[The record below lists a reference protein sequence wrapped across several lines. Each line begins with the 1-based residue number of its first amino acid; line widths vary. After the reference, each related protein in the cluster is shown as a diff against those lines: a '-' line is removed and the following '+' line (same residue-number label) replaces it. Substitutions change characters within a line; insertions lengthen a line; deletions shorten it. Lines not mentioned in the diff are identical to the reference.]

1 MIDENDEIE
10 PRQEENNPE
19 QGNNQMNVG
28 NNNLYEEAVIFDDVD
43 YLARKREKN
52 GKEDFNAQE
61 NIKSN
66 KQEKISM
73 ENKQDKNVQHQKLNK
88 ENQMNYQNKMA
99 KKKFQN
105 RNRQDMEHE
114 RKEKNINNENNIAE
128 ELFKKAIEKKANK
141 KIPFIEMDN
150 EGNTLSTKI
159 TEVLY
164 DKFVGQNEQKS
175 KHLDIYSKIK
185 DEEIRQGREAK
196 RTKDDAKKIN
206 NMIVR
211 QEDYEKLKSDKKK
224 GRQKEIK
231 NKINEECAFIP
242 NGKKNISSRNPNQFF
257 NDQKKFIE
265 KKEEIIHKMTKD
277 ILDQE
282 SKIANTTLISKNSE
296 KIAISKNPN
305 ETRQDFCKRL
315 AEEKLKNKREVIMA
329 PKEEKRLTKQELKNL
344 TEKLHKEGETFKFN
358 REKMEKEQIDKMKKL
373 EKNDFVLE
381 KSKKVLFDK
390 FITNYE
396 NILQDLFNR
405 KDNFQINYDE
415 YKNILNNL
423 GFIKNNSTPNE
434 NLIKESFNNY
444 LKPNEEKIDTY
455 AFLIFALAA
464 LGIYKGNDEII
475 EEHSSKVTILKTEEE
490 KAEENQGES
499 QVENI
504 EKKGINK
511 NILKKHISNKNN
523 TLKKNQNKTSS
534 DLIKSVLPK
543 LDLEK
548 YGFPGKECKIIKNK
562 FMPFVS
568 GISEYWAKDLFKKK
582 QERLDKIEEINKK
595 NNLEESTKFEKNFKK
610 EEEIIKS
617 FRNKVLKK
625 ELFQDN
631 EASMNEKDLNINTI
645 KSFKVEDMYEILQK
659 KKQRELDNLKA
670 KQEEDFLQECTFQPN
685 LKTKPVNKKDIAKNI
700 EKLYL
705 EGKESYMKKMQQE
718 VKDLDLNDENEKNCT
733 FKPVIKDYK
742 GNYFENNPLKENK
755 AFNTEIKKKEKIREE
770 KGYNNKEIKKP
781 MAFGIEP
788 KSNKEEIYK
797 RVIPNRAE
805 SLVGNIQNEFE
816 DYSNFDDQ
824 GNINLLKIDV
834 KLENNKTDL
843 LVIYPDDDYF
853 KIVDAFCNKNELGE
867 EKRIRLI
874 RVIKDKMREKE
885 K

>member
-1 MIDENDEIE
+1 MINENDEIE
-10 PRQEENNPE
+10 SIKEDKN
-19 QGNNQMNVG
+19 QGQGIEMNDG
-28 NNNLYEEAVIFDDVD
+28 NINLPEEAVIFDEGD
-43 YLARKREKN
+43 YLARKEEKN
-52 GKEDFNAQE
+52 GNAQE
-61 NIKSN
+61 NIKPN
-66 KQEKISM
+66 KEDKIPR
-73 ENKQDKNVQHQKLNK
+73 ENKEEKKVQHQKLIKDNR
-88 ENQMNYQNKMA
+88 MNYQNKFP
-99 KKKFQN
+99 KKKYQN
-105 RNRQDMEHE
+105 RNKQDLEHE
-114 RKEKNINNENNIAE
+114 RREKNINNENNATE
-128 ELFKKAIEKKANK
+128 ELFKKAIEKKTNK

-164 DKFVGQNEQKS
+164 DKFVGQNLQKS

-185 DEEIRQGREAK
+185 DEEIKQGREAA

-224 GRQKEIK
+224 GRQREIK

-242 NGKKNISSRNPNQFF
+242 NGKKNVSSRNPNEFF

-277 ILDQE
+277 ILDKE
-282 SKIANTTLISKNSE
+282 SKIANTEIVSKNSE
-296 KIAISKNPN
+296 KMASSKNPN
-305 ETRQDFCKRL
+305 ETREEFCKRL
-315 AEEKLKNKREVIMA
+315 AGEKLKSKKEVIEE
-329 PKEEKRLTKQELKNL
+329 PKEEKRLTKEEVKNL
-344 TEKLHKEGETFKFN
+344 TEKLHKERETFKSN

-381 KSKKVLFDK
+381 KSKKVLFEK

-396 NILQDLFNR
+396 NILEDLFDK

-423 GFIKNNSTPNE
+423 GFIRNNTNTIE

-490 KAEENQGES
+490 KSEENQ
-499 QVENI
+499 VENV
-504 EKKGINK
+504 EKKDINK
-511 NILKKHISNKNN
+511 NIVSKHSSNKINPF
-523 TLKKNQNKTSS
+523 KKTQNKTSNE
-534 DLIKSVLPK
+534 LIKSVLPN

-548 YGFPGKECKIIKNK
+548 YGFSGKECKIIKNK
-562 FMPFVS
+562 FKPFVS

-582 QERLDKIEEINKK
+582 QERQDKLEETNKK
-595 NNLEESTKFEKNFKK
+595 NNLEQSKKIEKNLKK
-610 EEEIIKS
+610 EEEIINS
-617 FRNKVLKK
+617 FRNKILKK
-625 ELFQDN
+625 ELFPDN
-631 EASMNEKDLNINTI
+631 DDSINEKDLNINSI

-670 KQEEDFLQECTFQPN
+670 KQEEDFMQECTFQPN
-685 LKTKPVNKKDIAKNI
+685 SKTKPVNKKDVAKNI
-700 EKLYL
+700 EKLYF

-718 VKDLDLNDENEKNCT
+718 AKDLDLNDENEKNCT

-770 KGYNNKEIKKP
+770 KGYNNKEIKIP

-788 KSNKEEIYK
+788 RSNKEEIYK

-805 SLVGNIQNEFE
+805 ALVGSIQNEFV
-816 DYSNFDDQ
+816 DFSNFDEK
-824 GNINLLKIDV
+824 GNQNLLKIEV
-834 KLENNKTDL
+834 KLDNNKSDL
-843 LVIYPDDDYF
+843 LVVHPYDDYI

-867 EKRIRLI
+867 EKKIRLI
-874 RVIKDKMREKE
+874 RVVKDKMREKE
-885 K
+885 E